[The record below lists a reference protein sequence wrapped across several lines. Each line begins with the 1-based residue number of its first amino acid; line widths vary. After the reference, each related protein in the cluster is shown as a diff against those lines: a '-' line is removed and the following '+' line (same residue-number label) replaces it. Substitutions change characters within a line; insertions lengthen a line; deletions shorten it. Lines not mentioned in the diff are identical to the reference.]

1 MRQLSSFIFNSD
13 STEPARV
20 RTALH
25 LGAWIVV
32 GLVVFD
38 TLIKV
43 VFSYPSDPKV
53 PNPSQLQS
61 YFDYGRSQE
70 GKLRRMTRPERS
82 QTAPITLAG
91 WYDPLEIVEPPTNL
105 NKQNVTIYGMSH
117 AVRLAHAI
125 GRVSD
130 RFVPRI
136 VGAPGATANWAYG
149 AYLRD
154 HGGGKSRAV
163 VLAFMSGNLP
173 MINTMSAMTWNTDFA
188 MPYTADRFLIE
199 DDTLKVVHPPYDSFN
214 GYVQTLYDREKWS
227 EALRVFAK
235 YDSFFDSFII
245 CSTIFDHSAIFRL
258 FRRAYAQRMIR
269 RANHAVLDH
278 TGFNPSSN
286 EVKVAQ
292 KIAHEFAL
300 RARHDRMI
308 PVIYI
313 VNLYGDSDYMFQAL
327 KPALEQDKIPYLN
340 SATIASPNDPR
351 KYLRDSHFTTE
362 VDNELARALIKIIDD
377 ASLY

>member
-13 STEPARV
+13 RTKPARLS
-20 RTALH
+20 TALF

-32 GLVVFD
+32 GLGLFD
-38 TLIKV
+38 TFINV

-53 PNPSQLQS
+53 LNPSQLQS

-70 GKLRRMTRPERS
+70 GKLRRMTRPDRA

-91 WYDPLEIVEPPTNL
+91 WYSPLEIGEPAANE
-105 NKQNVTIYGMSH
+105 KRQIVTFYGMSH
-117 AVRLAHAI
+117 AVRLANAL

-130 RFVPRI
+130 RFVSRI

-154 HGGGKSRAV
+154 RGGGKSRAV

-188 MPYTADRFLIE
+188 MPYTADQFLLE
-199 DDTLKVVHPPYDSFN
+199 NDGLKVIHPPYDAFDE
-214 GYVQTLYDREKWS
+214 YVRTLNDRKKWRQ
-227 EALRVFAK
+227 ALRVFARYNSF
-235 YDSFFDSFII
+235 YDPFII
-245 CSTIFDHSAIFRL
+245 RSSILDHSALFRL
-258 FRRAYAQRMIR
+258 FRRAYAARTIR
-269 RANHAVLDH
+269 RASHAALDH
-278 TGFNPSSN
+278 TGFNPNSN

-292 KIAHEFAL
+292 KIVREFAL
-300 RARHDRMI
+300 RARSDGMI
-308 PVIYI
+308 PVIYV

-351 KYLRDSHFTTE
+351 KYLRDSHFTDE
-362 VDNELARALIKIIDD
+362 VDNELARALANIIDE
-377 ASLY
+377 ASHR